1 MTVSASLLCSL
12 LPSLLPPSER
22 RERRTAERAGGVR
35 PRAGAAACSNA
46 LVLSG
51 LILRCSRPELPNR
64 VCLIIVCSAG
74 RTHRLPRAECD
85 SLCEAV
91 PKPYLGESPSELAP
105 LAVVC
110 VS

>member
-1 MTVSASLLCSL
+1 MRVTVSASLLCSL

-35 PRAGAAACSNA
+35 PGAGAAACSNA

-51 LILRCSRPELPNR
+51 LILRCSRPELPNHR
-64 VCLIIVCSAG
+64 VSAG